1 MVGFLNF
8 NSTMGKKEKKERKK
22 EKKTNTL
29 FISPNVLHIFTP
41 ICLLFTLFT
50 WHVRKERL
58 FISVFREAYNIRR
71 NFFYNNLNKYL
82 AFTLMCLFVLSD
94 WECFILIRSKYSRYN
109 AFREWYD
116 FNI

>member
-50 WHVRKERL
+50 
-58 FISVFREAYNIRR
+58 
-71 NFFYNNLNKYL
+71 
-82 AFTLMCLFVLSD
+82 
-94 WECFILIRSKYSRYN
+94 
-109 AFREWYD
+109 
-116 FNI
+116 

>member
-1 MVGFLNF
+1 MFYIFLPPF
-8 NSTMGKKEKKERKK
+8 VCYLHSSHDMSEKNVYSFLFL
-22 EKKTNTL
+22 EKRIIL
-29 FISPNVLHIFTP
+29 G
-41 ICLLFTLFT
+41 
-50 WHVRKERL
+50 
-58 FISVFREAYNIRR
+58 A
-71 NFFYNNLNKYL
+71 FFYNNLNKYL